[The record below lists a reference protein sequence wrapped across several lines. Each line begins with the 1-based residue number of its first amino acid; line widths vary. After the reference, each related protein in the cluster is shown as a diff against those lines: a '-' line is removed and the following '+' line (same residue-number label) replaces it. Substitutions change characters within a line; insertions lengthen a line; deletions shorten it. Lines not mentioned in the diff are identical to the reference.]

1 MGFLGFSGARRVFFV
16 AFKKCFF
23 RQDTRGLVCLKGGGE
38 NSVNFA
44 SLVEVVAAHTAE
56 NESPQVLAL
65 FSLRT
70 PHMYFC
76 VFSVGPRGKSDR
88 INLAKPASS
97 VFMLSHMAGLG
108 PPYFRYFLN
117 KPRRAVSIEGEN

>member
-56 NESPQVLAL
+56 NESSQVCLCFL
-65 FSLRT
+65 K
-70 PHMYFC
+70 
-76 VFSVGPRGKSDR
+76 GKHECMHYICIDVY
-88 INLAKPASS
+88 N
-97 VFMLSHMAGLG
+97 M
-108 PPYFRYFLN
+108 
-117 KPRRAVSIEGEN
+117 